1 MSVTDRE
8 QGSTADIRELR
19 ELARDIVGRVGNMEM
34 QMRVML
40 ALMTLLLVIA
50 VLILIRVW

>member
-1 MSVTDRE
+1 MAVTERE
-8 QGSTADIRELR
+8 QGSVADIRELR
-19 ELARDIVGRVGNMEM
+19 ELARDIVGRVGNLEM